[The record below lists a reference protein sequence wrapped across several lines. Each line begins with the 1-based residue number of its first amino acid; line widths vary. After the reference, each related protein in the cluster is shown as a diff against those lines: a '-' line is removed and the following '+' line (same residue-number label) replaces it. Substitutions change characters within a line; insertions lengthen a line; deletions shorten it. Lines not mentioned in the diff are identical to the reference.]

1 MPTDRGAN
9 RGRLKL
15 VRILRMKRR
24 REKYKYVPRKI
35 ATPFCYF
42 FRCGGKIDSLC
53 IPLVQF
59 ASRGAIQR
67 PRRNILIL
75 IPQNPPAAASFPFA
89 TTARREERKA
99 MPIWP
104 ASKFPP
110 PSRPIHDMASI
121 HGACVW
127 NCRSAD
133 GWCGLGSFASHRIT
147 PKKCSFYAS
156 VSAS

>member
-1 MPTDRGAN
+1 MT
-9 RGRLKL
+9 
-15 VRILRMKRR
+15 V
-24 REKYKYVPRKI
+24 YV
-35 ATPFCYF
+35 
-42 FRCGGKIDSLC
+42 

-75 IPQNPPAAASFPFA
+75 IPQNPPAAPASFPFA

-147 PKKCSFYAS
+147 PKKMLFLRKCSAPRPDAGQVHATPEIFFGGFGNCLL
-156 VSAS
+156 